1 MSYSDF
7 TIDDLKQKLGLKRYL
22 AKYKPLA
29 LSIDAPEKIM
39 GILTKMC
46 LGEQTLSEIRFDRP
60 LPLYPSIKC

>member
-46 LGEQTLSEIRFDRP
+46 LGE
-60 LPLYPSIKC
+60 